1 MSSIDEEA
9 ARLLGSKK
17 VRDPLGMWVIYD
29 HPPDFPN
36 KYVARCFYVGP
47 RVILPSDAF
56 VSSETLPGVRAL
68 LPDGLSNVGRHE
80 REDDPK
86 VLETWA

>member
-29 HPPDFPN
+29 HPSDYPD

-47 RVILPSDAF
+47 KVILASDDLLTG
-56 VSSETLPGVRAL
+56 ETLPAVRAL
-68 LPDGLSNVGRHE
+68 LPDGLVNVGRHQ

-86 VLETWA
+86 VVETWA